1 MRTSFYFGLYSMAM
15 AAIFACTSSNRN
27 STNQDEEKRTV
38 PYITLK
44 AVDTTLYTDY
54 VADIQAVRNVEVR
67 SKVEGFLEKINV
79 DEGALVQGGQILFKI
94 NDDEQRAN
102 LSKAQAL
109 LNNAIADAKTVSLE
123 LERVKTLVKKNII
136 SKTDL
141 DVAEAQLHA
150 AEAQVQEAKSDLQRA
165 QTQLGYTS
173 IRAPFTGRI
182 DRIPLKV
189 GSLLTEGSLL
199 TSVSDVNEVYAYFT
213 ISETEYLQN
222 IARKSAENSI
232 LSKKV
237 RLTLA
242 DGQHYPHL
250 GEIELAESAF
260 KEQTGTISLRARF
273 PNPDKILK
281 HGATGNIQ
289 LPTQISSSII
299 VPQKS
304 VFEIQDRAYVYVL
317 ESAADSAA
325 HVNMTNIELGTRFGH
340 FYLIRSGLKVG
351 QKVVFE
357 GTQSLTDGAAID
369 PEQVSLDSL
378 LHSASQGL
386 K

>member
-1 MRTSFYFGLYSMAM
+1 
-15 AAIFACTSSNRN
+15 IFACTSSNPN

-67 SKVEGFLEKINV
+67 SKVEGFLEKIYV

-189 GSLLTEGSLL
+189 GSLLT
-199 TSVSDVNEVYAYFT
+199 
-213 ISETEYLQN
+213 
-222 IARKSAENSI
+222 
-232 LSKKV
+232 
-237 RLTLA
+237 
-242 DGQHYPHL
+242 
-250 GEIELAESAF
+250 
-260 KEQTGTISLRARF
+260 
-273 PNPDKILK
+273 
-281 HGATGNIQ
+281 
-289 LPTQISSSII
+289 
-299 VPQKS
+299 
-304 VFEIQDRAYVYVL
+304 
-317 ESAADSAA
+317 
-325 HVNMTNIELGTRFGH
+325 
-340 FYLIRSGLKVG
+340 
-351 QKVVFE
+351 
-357 GTQSLTDGAAID
+357 
-369 PEQVSLDSL
+369 
-378 LHSASQGL
+378 
-386 K
+386 

>member
-1 MRTSFYFGLYSMAM
+1 IY
-15 AAIFACTSSNRN
+15 
-27 STNQDEEKRTV
+27 
-38 PYITLK
+38 
-44 AVDTTLYTDY
+44 
-54 VADIQAVRNVEVR
+54 
-67 SKVEGFLEKINV
+67 V

-222 IARKSAENSI
+222 I
-232 LSKKV
+232 
-237 RLTLA
+237 
-242 DGQHYPHL
+242 
-250 GEIELAESAF
+250 
-260 KEQTGTISLRARF
+260 
-273 PNPDKILK
+273 
-281 HGATGNIQ
+281 
-289 LPTQISSSII
+289 
-299 VPQKS
+299 
-304 VFEIQDRAYVYVL
+304 
-317 ESAADSAA
+317 
-325 HVNMTNIELGTRFGH
+325 
-340 FYLIRSGLKVG
+340 
-351 QKVVFE
+351 
-357 GTQSLTDGAAID
+357 
-369 PEQVSLDSL
+369 
-378 LHSASQGL
+378 
-386 K
+386 